1 MHDEILRSD
10 SDVYGGGLQQQGQI
24 TGAVEAGTL
33 LLHRLHRVALRY
45 ERCPLHNDME
55 YQGVTGEGNG
65 MAITDWPTDERPREK
80 LLARGPESLSDAE
93 LLAIFLRTGQQG
105 MTAVDLARTQLAA
118 GGGLRALLDA
128 GPERMAR
135 LPGMGSARRALV
147 LAALE
152 LGRRYLAE
160 PLERGVPLDNPDKA
174 GQLLTARLRGL
185 PYEVFACLFL
195 DNKHRLIAFEQLFQG
210 TIDAA
215 AVYPREVVRRAME
228 HNAAAVILAHNHP
241 SGVAEPSQSDHAI
254 TRRLVDALGL
264 MEIRVLDHL
273 VIGDGGWVSLAS
285 RGAL

>member
-1 MHDEILRSD
+1 
-10 SDVYGGGLQQQGQI
+10 
-24 TGAVEAGTL
+24 
-33 LLHRLHRVALRY
+33 
-45 ERCPLHNDME
+45 
-55 YQGVTGEGNG
+55 

-80 LLARGPESLSDAE
+80 LLARGAESLSDAE

-128 GPERMAR
+128 GPERMAK
-135 LPGMGSARRALV
+135 LPGMGTARRALL

-160 PLERGVPLDNPDKA
+160 PLERGLPLDNPDKA